1 MFLLVVT
8 DYFTKWIEAAAFA
21 QIREVEVINFVW
33 KNIICRFGLPKDI
46 ICDNGSQFIGKSFRK
61 FCQKWH
67 IHLKFS
73 TPRNP
78 QSNGQ
83 AESSNKTIVNS
94 LKKRLDKAKGRWA
107 EELPAVLWA
116 YRTTSRTSTGETPF
130 SLVYG
135 TEAMIPV
142 EAGVP
147 SLRYKWSR
155 EETNNE
161 GLQLNLDLLEERR
174 QQAIIRITAYQNR
187 ATKFWNKHIRER
199 QFKVGDWVLRKVF
212 QNTEESRDGKLS
224 QTFEGPY
231 RVVEVTGPGAYRLVD
246 KNGKELLRSWNAIDL
261 RKYYF

>member
-1 MFLLVVT
+1 MAYLSKIFNT
-8 DYFTKWIEAAAFA
+8 
-21 QIREVEVINFVW
+21 
-33 KNIICRFGLPKDI
+33 
-46 ICDNGSQFIGKSFRK
+46 
-61 FCQKWH
+61 
-67 IHLKFS
+67 
-73 TPRNP
+73 RNP

-83 AESSNKTIVNS
+83 AESSNKTIINS

-130 SLVYG
+130 SLVYE

-174 QQAIIRITAYQNR
+174 EQALIRITAYQSR

-199 QFKVGDWVLRKVF
+199 QFKVGDWFLGKCFRILKKV
-212 QNTEESRDGKLS
+212 EMVS
-224 QTFEGPY
+224 
-231 RVVEVTGPGAYRLVD
+231 
-246 KNGKELLRSWNAIDL
+246 
-261 RKYYF
+261 